1 MEYLIILL
9 ITLRTHPIFSLL
21 LIIALCIIAL
31 LILPL
36 KFRLPIISFMFIFFT
51 LSFVNVFIGHFIINA
66 LLNNYGEK
74 GQGVIVDTVQ
84 TSNYYNNEQVLR
96 YDIIINTNENL
107 EIPTYC
113 LSSDFNIFN
122 ETSFNSYYYP
132 KSGVKFN
139 IKYLQD
145 YPRAFLI
152 IVNNDSEYS
161 KGLNY

>member
-9 ITLRTHPIFSLL
+9 ITLRTHPLLSLL

-36 KFRLPIISFMFIFFT
+36 KFKLQIIGFMFIFFT
-51 LSFVNVFIGHFIINA
+51 LSFINVFIGHFIINS

-74 GQGVIVDTVQ
+74 GQGVIVDTLQ

-113 LSSDFNIFN
+113 LSSDFNIVN
-122 ETSFNSYYYP
+122 EKSFNSYYYP

-139 IKYLQD
+139 VKYLQN
-145 YPRAFLI
+145 YPRAFVI